1 MTRTLP
7 SFPVDEGTLNVIL
20 DSLDRGYIGNDANHE
35 PIRAVGTFRLDDVLR
50 LLSGYQPSADPDVAE
65 LLFCRDDIIAAL
77 IHEIRSLRAH
87 NTEETSQ

>member
-20 DSLDRGYIGNDANHE
+20 DSLDQGYIGNDDNHE
-35 PIRAVGTFRLDDVLR
+35 PLRAEGSFGILDVLHMF
-50 LLSGYQPSADPDVAE
+50 SGPAADDPSP
-65 LLFCRDDIIAAL
+65 LIYSRDDLIAAL
-77 IHEIRSLRAH
+77 IHEILSLRAH